1 MENPKQYQ
9 PELDWKNIV
18 NQLLARKFFIFAY
31 LVFGLLSG
39 LLISVVPANIYQT
52 SSVLQIEKRS
62 NGVSLPSELIGSIL
76 SGETTPSSN
85 FTTESHIIKSRLILK
100 PVAQEL
106 ELFVKVSPKL
116 LPIWGNYLQSNGYI
130 KYFKKID
137 ELVPS
142 EYVRGGEFLNI
153 RNFSVPEK
161 FISKKIKF
169 LSLGDNKFKVYLG
182 KEIYEGQVGKQLN
195 FVNGGQ
201 LYVSDLNA
209 KSGRVFYIT
218 HLSTRTI
225 VAQLA
230 SGLSISERRGGRQGS
245 GIIDFVQKGEDPKLL
260 VPVLNS
266 VIKTYQSK
274 TLQRRSAEID
284 QSIDFILAELP
295 KIRVKLENAK
305 NAVAKFREDQN
316 IAGELSVA
324 TQELLARIV
333 GLENEEERLTYEI
346 EEISKRVTSNHP
358 DFISLNEEK
367 SRIKS
372 KLGLARQEIY
382 LIPKAEQSLAL
393 LSGDLA
399 SAQGLEL
406 QLVQRVEQLR
416 ILKASTVGNVRVLEP
431 SEVYKKIGPDR
442 LTPILLSLLFAL
454 TFSVMWIFIRNYFSN
469 GIKDTGD
476 ITSLGIS
483 LFGTVM
489 SQKNISKGPKSYG
502 YLISLREPNSQI
514 VEAFR
519 GLRTALRFS
528 LSTTDKK
535 SILIT
540 SAAPGDGKSFISSNL
555 AAIIASSGQKVLL
568 VDADMRRG
576 KLRHIFNLSKRSKG
590 LSDILSDNVKIDLA
604 CYDTE
609 VDNLKFVPAGRYPPN
624 PAEILES
631 SRMDDFYS
639 WAKNNFDIIIFDSPP
654 VLAVADP
661 IIIDKYS
668 GVNLMIVRHMTSN
681 TDQLEEAIRILKN
694 SGVIINGAILNGFN
708 QKSSR
713 YGKYTYSYNYS
724 YQSES
729 DN

>member
-1 MENPKQYQ
+1 LENSTQHA
-9 PELDWKNIV
+9 PEINWKNILS
-18 NQLLARKFFIFAY
+18 QLYVRKFFLFIC
-31 LVFGLLSG
+31 LIIGLLLG
-39 LLISVVPANIYQT
+39 ILISVIPANIYQT

-76 SGETTPSSN
+76 SGETTPSSS
-85 FTTESHIIKSRLILK
+85 FTTELHIIKSRLILK

-106 ELFVKVSPKL
+106 GLFVKVSPKL

-137 ELVPS
+137 DLVPS
-142 EYVRGGEFLNI
+142 EYVRDGEFLNI
-153 RNFSVPEK
+153 KNFSVPEN
-161 FISKKIKF
+161 FISKRIKF

-218 HLSTRTI
+218 HLPTRTI
-225 VAQLA
+225 VDQLA
-230 SGLSISERRGGRQGS
+230 SGLFISERRGGRQGS

-260 VPVLNS
+260 VPILNS

-284 QSIDFILAELP
+284 QSIDFILGELP
-295 KIRVKLENAK
+295 KIRLKLENAK

-324 TQELLARIV
+324 TQELLERIV

-372 KLGLARQEIY
+372 KLGSTRQEIY

-431 SEVYKKIGPDR
+431 SEVYKKIGPNR
-442 LTPILLSLLFAL
+442 LSPILLSLLFAL
-454 TFSVMWIFIRNYFSN
+454 TFSVTWIFIRNYFSN
-469 GIKDTGD
+469 GIKGIED
-476 ITSLGIS
+476 ITSLGVA

-489 SQKNISKGPKSYG
+489 AQKNILKGSKSSD
-502 YLISLREPNSQI
+502 YLISLREPNSLI

-519 GLRTALRFS
+519 GLRTALKFS
-528 LSTTDKK
+528 LSTTDNK

-540 SAAPGDGKSFISSNL
+540 SAAPGDGKSFVASNL

-576 KLRHIFNLSKRSKG
+576 KLRHIFNVSKRSKG
-590 LSDILSDNVKIDLA
+590 LSDILSDNEKIDLA

-609 VDNLKFVPAGRYPPN
+609 LDDLKFVPAGRYPPN

-639 WAKNNFDIIIFDSPP
+639 WAKNNFDIIIFDTPP

-661 IIIDKYS
+661 IILDKYS
-668 GVNLMIVRHMTSN
+668 GVNLIIVRHNVSHIG
-681 TDQLEEAIRILKN
+681 QLEESIRILKN
-694 SGVIINGAILNGFN
+694 SGVIINGAILNDFN
-708 QKSSR
+708 QKNSK
-713 YGKYTYSYNYS
+713 YGNYSYNYS

>member
-1 MENPKQYQ
+1 MENSSQYA
-9 PELDWKNIV
+9 PEINWKNIFS
-18 NQLLARKFFIFAY
+18 QLYARRFFLYFYSII
-31 LVFGLLSG
+31 GLLLG
-39 LLISVVPANIYQT
+39 ILISIIPANIYQT

-76 SGETTPSSN
+76 SGETTSSSN
-85 FTTESHIIKSRLILK
+85 FVTELHVIKSRLILK

-106 ELFVKVSPKL
+106 GLFVKVSPKL
-116 LPIWGNYLQSNGYI
+116 IPIWGNYLQSNSYV
-130 KYFKKID
+130 KYFEKID

-161 FISKKIKF
+161 FMSKKIKF
-169 LSLGDNKFKVYLG
+169 LSLGDNKFKIYLG
-182 KEIYEGQVGKQLN
+182 KETYEGHVGKQLN
-195 FVNGGQ
+195 FVHGGQ

-209 KSGRVFYIT
+209 KPGRVFYIT
-218 HLSTRTI
+218 RLSTRTI

-245 GIIDFVQKGEDPKLL
+245 GIIDFVQKGEDPKIL

-284 QSIDFILAELP
+284 QSIDFILGELP
-295 KIRVKLENAK
+295 KTRLKLENAK

-316 IAGELSVA
+316 ISGELSVS

-367 SRIKS
+367 SRTKS
-372 KLGLARQEIY
+372 KLESTRQEIY

-393 LSGDLA
+393 LSSDFA
-399 SAQGLEL
+399 SAQGLEI
-406 QLVQRVEQLR
+406 QLVERVEQLR

-431 SEVYKKIGPDR
+431 SEVYKKIGPNR
-442 LTPILLSLLFAL
+442 LTPILLSILFAL
-454 TFSVMWIFIRNYFSN
+454 TFSVIWIFISKYFKN
-469 GIKDTGD
+469 GIEGARD
-476 ITSLGIS
+476 ITLLGIS
-483 LFGTVM
+483 LYGTIM
-489 SQKNISKGPKSYG
+489 SQKNISKGSKNSD
-502 YLISLREPNSQI
+502 YLISLREPDSQI

-519 GLRTALRFS
+519 GLRTALKFS
-528 LSTTDKK
+528 LSTTDNKT
-535 SILIT
+535 ILIT
-540 SAAPGDGKSFISSNL
+540 SAAPGDGKSFVAANL

-576 KLRHIFNLSKRSKG
+576 KLRHVFNVSKRSKG
-590 LSDILSDNVKIDLA
+590 LSDILSDNEKIDLA

-609 VDNLKFVPAGRYPPN
+609 IDDLKFIPAGRYPPN

-631 SRMDDFYS
+631 SRMNDFYS
-639 WAKNNFDIIIFDSPP
+639 WAKNNFDIIIFDTPP
-654 VLAVADP
+654 VLAVADS
-661 IIIDKYS
+661 IILDKYS
-668 GVNLMIVRHMTSN
+668 GVNLMIVRHMISN
-681 TDQLEEAIRILKN
+681 VDQLEESIRILKN
-694 SGVIINGAILNGFN
+694 SGVIINGAILNDFN
-708 QKSSR
+708 RKNSK
-713 YGKYTYSYNYS
+713 YGNYSYSYN

-729 DN
+729 DK